1 MLLKGSAHHLSKM
14 KRDRPK
20 KRGRAINFEKM
31 IQDIVAG
38 FDDYPKTQPSED
50 QSLFMIGYYHQRKDL
65 FTSKPRRANQ

>member
-1 MLLKGSAHHLSKM
+1 
-14 KRDRPK
+14 
-20 KRGRAINFEKM
+20 M

-65 FTSKPRRANQ
+65 FTSKTQEG